1 MIKVW
6 IQLDKSDDLAKLNA
20 VASRMPFDIDLVSGW
35 YIADAKSIVGL
46 FGLDW
51 TSTIRV
57 DIHTDRRSAEP
68 FLQYLRPMMTGK

>member
-6 IQLDKSDDLAKLNA
+6 IRLDKSDDLAKLNA

-57 DIHTDRRSAEP
+57 DIHTDRCSAEP